1 MPVTYKQIAEI
12 VGVSRGTVDRA
23 LNDRGRIDPSVK
35 KRIQR
40 VAQELGFSPSHVG
53 RALARAKKPVKIG
66 VVVHLAKI
74 PFFQEVIK
82 GIKQAKTEIGNLGGE
97 LLVESLPSLDAEAQ
111 LGAVRSLLERGIQGL
126 AISPAQDD
134 ILRRRLNE
142 ISMAKD
148 LPIITFNT
156 DITGLRRMCYVGM
169 DNIQAGRT
177 AAGLMHLLLHEKG
190 GKTLVISGHRNNPA
204 NSERVEGFIREAA
217 DRFPRIKITDTKFNG
232 DDSSLAYD
240 IVAEAIREVPDL
252 SSIYMVSSGQ
262 AGASRA
268 LLDAKMAGKIRTIVY
283 DVLPKTREYIQKDAI
298 DFIID
303 QNAFVQGN
311 RPPHILFDLLFNGR
325 PVKREKYYTDISIR
339 TKYNV

>member
-1 MPVTYKQIAEI
+1 MPITYKQIAEI

-23 LNDRGRIDPSVK
+23 LNDRGRIDPAVK
-35 KRIQR
+35 KRIQK
-40 VAQELGFSPSHVG
+40 VARELGFSPSHVG

-66 VVVHLAKI
+66 VVVHLTKI

-82 GIKQAKTEIGNLGGE
+82 GIKQAKVEIGNLGGE

-111 LGAVRSLLERGIQGL
+111 LEAVKSLLEQGIQGL

-134 ILRRRLNE
+134 ILRRQLNE
-142 ISMAKD
+142 ISIARD

-156 DITGLRRMCYVGM
+156 DIAGLKRMCYVGL
-169 DNIQAGRT
+169 DNIRAGRT
-177 AAGLMHLLLHEKG
+177 AAGLMHLLHREKG
-190 GKTLVISGHRNNPA
+190 GKTLIISGHSNNPA
-204 NSERVEGFIREAA
+204 NSERVEGFVSEAA
-217 DRFPRIKITDTKFNG
+217 DRFPCIEIADTKFNG
-232 DDSSLAYD
+232 DDSDLAYS
-240 IVAEAIREVPDL
+240 IVASAIREIPDL

-268 LLDAKMAGKIRTIVY
+268 LIDAKMAGRIRTIVY
-283 DVLPKTREYIQKDAI
+283 DVLPKTREYIEKGAI

-311 RPPHILFDLLFNGR
+311 RPPHILFDHLFNGG
-325 PVKREKYYTDISIR
+325 PVKKEKYYTDISIR